1 MRADWFATTAALCC
15 LTGSTATLNAQG
27 AAQALAEGRTVPFE
41 IRGFAA
47 SGSFGIS
54 GVGVQGGDGGRELV
68 LPGFGLRLGWGIT
81 PRFGLHIGGD
91 VSAVESESPNGY
103 GVGHADLVGR
113 FNVIGDARHWA
124 PWVEAGIGARR
135 VNLPDYEHQGKRM
148 GIRGSGFAG
157 SLGAGVQWFTT
168 PTAAVDVGLRL
179 HHGRLTSI
187 EITDVLDANPISSR
201 NATSVR
207 LSFGGTWYP
216 MASRDRR

>member
-1 MRADWFATTAALCC
+1 MRTAWFATIVALCC
-15 LTGSTATLNAQG
+15 LTGSTAALNAQEVAG
-27 AAQALAEGRTVPFE
+27 EVSARHAAPFDA
-41 IRGFAA
+41 RGFTA

-54 GVGVQGGDGGRELV
+54 GVGVQGGDGGRELM

-81 PRFGLHIGGD
+81 RRFGLHVSGD

-113 FNVIGDARHWA
+113 FSMIGDTRRWA
-124 PWVEAGIGARR
+124 PYVEAGFGLRR
-135 VNLPDYEHQGKRM
+135 INVPDYEHHGVPM
-148 GIRGSGFAG
+148 GIRGSGLAG

-168 PTAAVDVGLRL
+168 PTATVDVGLHV

-187 EITDVLDANPISSR
+187 EITDVLDADPIGNP

-207 LSFGGTWYP
+207 LSFGGAWYP
-216 MASRDRR
+216 MAPHPRR